1 MRLVPWI
8 RTPNGCVWLASLAV
22 GKSMRQINDWM
33 NLRKKKSSRRLASSL
48 TGKFGVKPQAIAILQ
63 VRKWVEELPE
73 GDMLTLRCE
82 SAEPEKQFRVWKKW
96 FSKYEDSRWEI
107 KEEFKSFWFYKR
119 TSVE

>member
-1 MRLVPWI
+1 
-8 RTPNGCVWLASLAV
+8 
-22 GKSMRQINDWM
+22 
-33 NLRKKKSSRRLASSL
+33 
-48 TGKFGVKPQAIAILQ
+48 
-63 VRKWVEELPE
+63 
-73 GDMLTLRCE
+73 MLTLRCE